1 MDDSRLFPS
10 QLTAGH
16 YKRCLIVL
24 TFSQSALNLF
34 PNQHLAWQPKFPRG
48 HDMRSVL
55 GLSVVGSLLLVCL
68 SLPSLAQTITGTISG
83 DVTDTSGA
91 VVAGATITIQ
101 NLGTNEKRTAT
112 TTRNGSFEL
121 PDLAIGKYKVTAAAE
136 GFKTLLQ
143 TAEVLTGAVTRAEFK
158 LPVGQRTETVEV
170 EGSAPLV
177 DLSPNNNNYVDSEK
191 IENVPI
197 NGRDF
202 NSLLAITPGVQRD
215 PGGGFLA
222 ISINGSRTTSNNY
235 FIDGMY
241 NNDRY
246 YGDSAI
252 NQTGILGIPA
262 VTFPPEAIE
271 ELSVQETPSAEFGV
285 KGGAPILLSMKSGTN
300 SWHGGTTWINHSG
313 IGDADNFFAN
323 ATGNCSGV
331 GECKPTIIHNNQF
344 HANIGGP
351 IVKDKAFF
359 FLFYEGQRNISEAVK
374 TRTVP
379 TQLAVDTAKADIAAN
394 GLTIDPVG
402 QTLLNY
408 FPIDTSPAD
417 QTPCDHTVPGCF
429 DTGTYTQHTP
439 SSASNNEF
447 GVKFDYKVNSAN
459 TISVRYIFGDSF
471 QNGPPFAGLPPTST
485 LPQNLFNSIAPSR
498 AQMAG
503 VSWTSNF
510 GSNKILESRLG
521 YTRFSQLIGVNNKI
535 DPKSLGIDTGPL
547 GAADFGIPYVYM
559 YHLGY
564 GGYIGGVQGYPLS
577 TRPDATYDWS
587 EHFSWVKGNHTIKL
601 GGNFQRATT
610 NSIRNDAR
618 TGLAVGYFSPYASV
632 VPGSYG
638 YQSVQNDVE
647 QLLLGKADLA
657 DRSFGD
663 THRHI
668 TQNSV
673 GFYAQDSWKIKPR
686 LTLSYG
692 LRYEINGTL
701 RDKNNN
707 EAIFDPVR
715 GFLKVGTDIS
725 GIHNVDYKDFGP
737 HAGVAW
743 DIFGNG
749 KTALRAGYSLSYDV
763 ANFAALASPYLFAHA
778 HTGVFTQENLGFFNV
793 SNGSDVGSGSATVPL
808 PPTTST
814 SCYDPVARAGDYI
827 CFDAATNGSLFS
839 ATPVPPFNAFA
850 VVPNFKTPRYHN
862 FNLSIQRELFR
873 NNVVTVGY
881 SGQRGRDLVIYYDMN
896 ASPLGSNCSSESG
909 CDQYRPLGASFPDIR
924 HVIAAT
930 NEGTS
935 KYDSMQVSYNQRGWH
950 GLDTQYNLTWS
961 KCIDLNS
968 SNRGGQGDYPQI
980 NNDNPATITPF
991 TGGPLAHPN
1000 FQDGRGL
1007 CDHDVRLNF
1016 NVGGVYELPK
1026 IRTLGTFVG
1035 SGWQLSTIYTAL
1047 TGHPFSVF
1055 KNGGGDPSG
1064 QGLTGTSIRAS
1075 FSGAPIVIQTRNA
1088 MNYVSNSFTASSAG
1102 TVGDTPRNFLS
1113 APGLSQ
1119 WDVTLAKNTK
1129 IGERLNV
1136 QLRWEVYNIL
1146 NRANFSRFSL
1156 QNGLNSG
1163 SAFGSLTETPDV
1175 AAGNPVIA
1183 QGGPR
1188 NMNLGLKI
1196 TF

>member
-1 MDDSRLFPS
+1 
-10 QLTAGH
+10 
-16 YKRCLIVL
+16 
-24 TFSQSALNLF
+24 
-34 PNQHLAWQPKFPRG
+34 
-48 HDMRSVL
+48 MRSVRGFL
-55 GLSVVGSLLLVCL
+55 VFATLLLICFN
-68 SLPSLAQTITGTISG
+68 SLAIAQTITGTISG
-83 DVTDTSGA
+83 DVTDASGA
-91 VVAGATITIQ
+91 VVAGATISVQ
-101 NLGTNEKRTAT
+101 NLGTNERRTAT
-112 TTRNGSFEL
+112 TTKSGNFDV
-121 PDLAIGKYKVTAAAE
+121 PDLAIGKYKVTATAE
-136 GFKTLLQ
+136 GFKTVVQ
-143 TAEVLTGAVTRAEFK
+143 TAEVVTGAVTRAEFK
-158 LPVGQRTETVEV
+158 LQVGQRAETVEV

-285 KGGAPILLSMKSGTN
+285 KGGAPIMLTMKSGTN

-313 IGDADNFFAN
+313 IGDADNYFAN
-323 ATGNCSGV
+323 ASGNCSGV

-351 IVKDKAFF
+351 IIKDKAFF

-379 TQLAVDTAKADIAAN
+379 TQYAVDAAKADIAAN

-408 FPIDTSPAD
+408 FPIDTNPAD
-417 QTPCDHTVPGCF
+417 QTPCDHNSSACF

-471 QNGPPFAGLPPTST
+471 QNGPPFAGLPPVST

-510 GSNKILESRLG
+510 GANKILESRFG
-521 YTRFSQLIGVNNKI
+521 YTRFSQLIGVNNNVN
-535 DPKSLGIDTGPL
+535 PSSLGIETGPL
-547 GAADFGIPYVYM
+547 SPADYGVPYVYM

-610 NSIRNDAR
+610 NSIRNEAR
-618 TGLAVGYFSPYASV
+618 SGLAVGYFSYYSL
-632 VPGSYG
+632 VPGTYG
-638 YQSVQNDVE
+638 FQSIQNDVE
-647 QLLLGKADLA
+647 ELLLGKADLA

-673 GFYAQDSWKIKPR
+673 GFYAQDAWKIKPR

-737 HAGVAW
+737 HAGIAW

-763 ANFAALASPYLFAHA
+763 ANFAALASPYSFAHA
-778 HTGVFTQENLGFFNV
+778 RTGVFTQESLGFFNV
-793 SNGSDVGSGSATVPL
+793 SNFSDVGGVTPIDPNA
-808 PPTTST
+808 
-814 SCYDPVARAGDYI
+814 SCYDPVQRSGDYI
-827 CFDAATNGSLFS
+827 CFDAAVGGPLFS
-839 ATPVPPFNAFA
+839 PTPIPPFNAFA
-850 VVPNFKTPRYHN
+850 VAQNFKTPRYHN
-862 FNLSIQRELFR
+862 FNVSVQQELFK
-873 NNVVTVGY
+873 NNVLTLGY

-896 ASPLGSNCSSESG
+896 ASPIGSPCTTESL
-909 CDQYRPLGASFPDIR
+909 CDGFRPLAASFPDIR

-950 GLDTQYNLTWS
+950 GVDTEYNLTWS
-961 KCIDLNS
+961 KCFDLNS
-968 SNRGGQGDYPQI
+968 SNRGGQGDYPQV
-980 NNDNPATITPF
+980 NNDNPVGSTA
-991 TGGPLAHPN
+991 LAHPN
-1000 FQDGRGL
+1000 FQDGHGL

-1016 NVGGVYELPK
+1016 NISGVYDVPS
-1026 IRTLGTFVG
+1026 IRPLGHLVG

-1055 KNGGGDPSG
+1055 KNGSADPSG
-1064 QGLTGTSIRAS
+1064 QGLSGSSIRGS
-1075 FSGAPIVIQTRNA
+1075 FNGDPIVIQTRNTTG
-1088 MNYVSNSFTASSAG
+1088 YVSDSFMTPLAG
-1102 TVGDTPRNFLS
+1102 TVGDTPRNFLT

-1119 WDVTLAKNTK
+1119 WDLTLAKNTK

-1146 NRANFSRFSL
+1146 NHANFSRFSL
-1156 QNGLNSG
+1156 DNGINS
-1163 SAFGSLTETPDV
+1163 STFGHLTETPDV

>member
-1 MDDSRLFPS
+1 
-10 QLTAGH
+10 
-16 YKRCLIVL
+16 
-24 TFSQSALNLF
+24 
-34 PNQHLAWQPKFPRG
+34 
-48 HDMRSVL
+48 MRSVW
-55 GLSVVGSLLLVCL
+55 GLSTVGSLLLVCL
-68 SLPSLAQTITGTISG
+68 SLPSIAQTITGTISG

-91 VVAGATITIQ
+91 VVAGATITVE
-101 NLGTNEKRTAT
+101 NLGTAEKRTAT
-112 TTRNGSFEL
+112 TTSTGSFRV
-121 PDLAIGKYKVTAAAE
+121 PDLAIGKYKVTATSE
-136 GFKTLLQ
+136 GFKTLVQ
-143 TAEVLTGAVTRAEFK
+143 TAEVLTGAVTRVEFK

-170 EGSAPLV
+170 QGSAPLI

-262 VTFPPEAIE
+262 VTFPPDAIQ

-300 SWHGGTTWINHSG
+300 TWHGGATWVNHSG

-323 ATGNCSGV
+323 ASGDCSGV
-331 GECKPTIIHNNQF
+331 GECKPTNIHNNQF

-359 FLFYEGQRNISEAVK
+359 FLFYEGQRNKSEAIK
-374 TRTVP
+374 SRSVP
-379 TQLAVDTAKADIAAN
+379 TQKAVDAAVADISAQ

-408 FPIDTSPAD
+408 FPIDKNPAD
-417 QTPCDHTVPGCF
+417 NVPCSF
-429 DTGTYTQHTP
+429 DDPTCTDVGSYTQHTP
-439 SSASNNEF
+439 STASNNEF
-447 GVKFDYKVNSAN
+447 GVKFDYKLNATNSLAA
-459 TISVRYIFGDSF
+459 RYIFGDSF
-471 QNGPPFAGLPPTST
+471 QNGPPFAGLPPNAAFA
-485 LPQNLFNSIAPSR
+485 QNLFNSVAPSR

-503 VSWTSNF
+503 VSWTWNISN
-510 GSNKILESRLG
+510 NKILESRFG
-521 YTRFSQLIGVNNKI
+521 YTRFSQLIDVNNKI

-601 GGNFQRATT
+601 GGNFQRAVT
-610 NSIRNDAR
+610 NSIRNESR
-618 TGLAVGYFSPYASV
+618 TGMALGYFASYYPV
-632 VPGSYG
+632 VPGQFG
-638 YQSVQNDVE
+638 YKAVQNDVE

-668 TQNSV
+668 SQNSV
-673 GFYAQDSWKIKPR
+673 GFYAQDDWKIKPR

-692 LRYEINGTL
+692 LRYEINGTM
-701 RDKNNN
+701 RDKNNQ
-707 EAIFDPVR
+707 EAVFDPVR
-715 GFLKVGTDIS
+715 GYLKVGTDVG

-737 HAGVAW
+737 HAGIAW

-763 ANFAALASPYLFAHA
+763 PNFGAFADPYAFAHA
-778 HTGVFTQENLGFFNV
+778 STGVFTQTNLGFFNV
-793 SNGSDVGSGSATVPL
+793 ANFSGDGVSPTDPSA
-808 PPTTST
+808 
-814 SCYDPVARAGDYI
+814 SCYDPVQRTGDYI
-827 CFDAATNGSLFS
+827 CFNSATNGSLFS
-839 ATPVPPFNAFA
+839 ATPVPPFNAFSI
-850 VVPNFKTPRYHN
+850 VRDFRTPRAHN
-862 FNLSIQRELFR
+862 FNVSVQRELFR
-873 NNVVTVGY
+873 NNVLTVGY
-881 SGQRGRDLVIYYDMN
+881 SGQRGRDLIIYYDLN
-896 ASPLGSNCSSESG
+896 ASPLGSHDDSLITPANPKGICTSAAD
-909 CDQYRPLGASFPDIR
+909 CDQFRPLAATFPDVR
-924 HVIAAT
+924 HVITAT

-935 KYDSMQVSYNQRGWH
+935 KYDSMQVSYNQRAWR
-950 GLDTQYNLTWS
+950 GLDTEYNLTWS
-961 KCIDLNS
+961 KCFDLNS
-968 SNRGGQGDYPQI
+968 SNRGGQGNYPQI
-980 NNDNPATITPF
+980 NNDNPATNIPF
-991 TGGPLAHPN
+991 AGGPLAHPN
-1000 FQDGRGL
+1000 FQDGHGL
-1007 CDHDVRLNF
+1007 CDHDVRFNF
-1016 NVGGVYELPK
+1016 NVSGVYELPD
-1026 IRTLGTFVG
+1026 IPHLGLFAG
-1035 SGWQLSTIYTAL
+1035 KGWQLSTIYTAL
-1047 TGHPFSVF
+1047 SGHPFSVF
-1055 KNGGGDPSG
+1055 KNGGSDPSG
-1064 QGLTGTSIRAS
+1064 QGLSGTSLRGS
-1075 FSGAPIVIQTRNA
+1075 FNGDPVVIQSRNVNA
-1088 MNYVSNSFTASSAG
+1088 YVSPSFKPPDLG
-1102 TVGDTPRNFLS
+1102 TVGNTPRDFLIG
-1113 APGLSQ
+1113 PGLSQ

-1129 IGERLNV
+1129 IGEKLNV
-1136 QLRWEVYNIL
+1136 QLRWEVYNVL
-1146 NRANFSRFSL
+1146 NRGNFSRFSL
-1156 QNGLNSG
+1156 DNGIQDIGNG
-1163 SAFGSLTETPDV
+1163 FGSLTETPDV
-1175 AAGNPVIA
+1175 AAGNPIIA

-1188 NMNLGLKI
+1188 NMNLSLKI

>member
-1 MDDSRLFPS
+1 MWS
-10 QLTAGH
+10 
-16 YKRCLIVL
+16 V
-24 TFSQSALNLF
+24 
-34 PNQHLAWQPKFPRG
+34 RG
-48 HDMRSVL
+48 FLVFAA
-55 GLSVVGSLLLVCL
+55 LLLICFN
-68 SLPSLAQTITGTISG
+68 LPIVAQTITGTISG
-83 DVTDTSGA
+83 DVTDASGA
-91 VVAGATITIQ
+91 VVAGATISVQ
-101 NLGTNEKRTAT
+101 NLGTNDRRTAT
-112 TTRNGSFEL
+112 TTKSGSFDV
-121 PDLAIGKYKVTAAAE
+121 PDLAIGKYRVTATAE
-136 GFKTLLQ
+136 GFKTVVQ
-143 TAEVLTGAVTRAEFK
+143 TAEVVTGAVTRAEFK
-158 LPVGQRTETVEV
+158 LQVGQRAETVEV

-177 DLSPNNNNYVDSEK
+177 DLSPDNNNYVDSEK

-300 SWHGGTTWINHSG
+300 TWHGGTTWINHSG
-313 IGDADNFFAN
+313 LGDADNYFAN
-323 ATGNCSGV
+323 ASGNCSGA
-331 GECKPTIIHNNQF
+331 GECRPTIIHNNQF

-359 FLFYEGQRNISEAVK
+359 FLFYEGQRNKSEAVK

-379 TQLAVDTAKADIAAN
+379 TQLAVDAAKADIAAN

-408 FPIDTSPAD
+408 FPIDTNPAD
-417 QTPCDHTVPGCF
+417 QNPCDHTVSGCF

-521 YTRFSQLIGVNNKI
+521 YTRFSQLIDINNKV
-535 DPKSLGIDTGPL
+535 DPKSLGVDTGPL

-618 TGLAVGYFSPYASV
+618 TGLTVGYFSPYASV
-632 VPGSYG
+632 VPGYYG

-763 ANFAALASPYLFAHA
+763 ANFAALASPYSFAHA
-778 HTGVFTQENLGFFNV
+778 HTGVFTQESLGFFNV
-793 SNGSDVGSGSATVPL
+793 SNGSDVGSGSESSPL

-814 SCYDPVARAGDYI
+814 SCYDPVARVGDYI

-850 VVPNFKTPRYHN
+850 VVQNFRTPRYHN
-862 FNLSIQRELFR
+862 FNVSIQRELFR
-873 NNVVTVGY
+873 NNVLTVGY
-881 SGQRGRDLVIYYDMN
+881 SGQRGRDLIIYYDMN
-896 ASPLGSNCSSESG
+896 ASPIGSLNAAGTAVCSSESD
-909 CDQYRPLGASFPDIR
+909 CDSSRPLFGTFPDIR

-950 GLDTQYNLTWS
+950 GIDTEYNLTWS
-961 KCIDLNS
+961 KCFDLNS
-968 SNRGGQGDYPQI
+968 SNRGGQGNYPQV
-980 NNDNPATITPF
+980 NNDNPVGSTA
-991 TGGPLAHPN
+991 LAHPN
-1000 FQDGRGL
+1000 FQDGHGL

-1016 NVGGVYELPK
+1016 NVAGVYELPK
-1026 IRTLGTFVG
+1026 IRPLGSFIG

-1047 TGHPFSVF
+1047 SGHPFSVF
-1055 KNGGGDPSG
+1055 KNGGSDPSG
-1064 QGLTGTSIRAS
+1064 QGLSGTSLRAS
-1075 FSGAPIVIQTRNA
+1075 FNGDPVVIHSRSAT
-1088 MNYVSNSFTASSAG
+1088 NYVSNSFTAPTAG
-1102 TVGDTPRNFLS
+1102 TVGDTPRDFLIG
-1113 APGLSQ
+1113 PGLSQ

-1136 QLRWEVYNIL
+1136 QLRWEVYNVL

-1163 SAFGSLTETPDV
+1163 AAFGSLTETPDV

>member
-1 MDDSRLFPS
+1 
-10 QLTAGH
+10 
-16 YKRCLIVL
+16 
-24 TFSQSALNLF
+24 
-34 PNQHLAWQPKFPRG
+34 
-48 HDMRSVL
+48 MRSL
-55 GLSVVGSLLLVCL
+55 WGLSVVGSLLLLVCL

-83 DVTDTSGA
+83 DVTDSSGA
-91 VVAGATITIQ
+91 VVASATVTVQ

-112 TTRNGSFEL
+112 TTRSGTFEL
-121 PDLAIGKYKVTAAAE
+121 PDLAIGKYKVTATAE
-136 GFKTLLQ
+136 GFKTLVQ

-271 ELSVQETPSAEFGV
+271 ELSVQETPSAEYGV
-285 KGGAPILLSMKSGTN
+285 KGGAPITLTMKSGTN
-300 SWHGGTTWINHSG
+300 SWHGGTTWVNHSG
-313 IGDADNFFAN
+313 IGDADNYFAN
-323 ATGNCSGV
+323 SSGNCSGV
-331 GECKPTIIHNNQF
+331 GECKPTVIHNNQF

-351 IVKDKAFF
+351 IIKDKAFF

-374 TRTVP
+374 SRNVP
-379 TQLAVDTAKADIAAN
+379 TQAAVDAAKADIIGN
-394 GLTIDPVG
+394 GLTIDPAG
-402 QTLLNY
+402 QALLNY
-408 FPIDTSPAD
+408 FPIDQNPND
-417 QTPCDHTVPGCF
+417 QGIP
-429 DTGTYTQHTP
+429 TGVGSFTQHTP
-439 SSASNNEF
+439 STASNNEF
-447 GVKFDYKVNSAN
+447 GVKFDYKLNSAN
-459 TISVRYIFGDSF
+459 SIAVRYIFGDSL
-471 QNGPPFAGLPPTST
+471 QNGPPFAGLPPNQS
-485 LPQNLFNSIAPSR
+485 LPQNLFNSFAPSR
-498 AQMAG
+498 AQLAG

-510 GSNKILESRLG
+510 GNNKILESRLG
-521 YTRFSQLIGVNNKI
+521 YTRFSQLIGVNNKV

-547 GAADFGIPYVYM
+547 SAADFGVPYVYM
-559 YHLGY
+559 YHLAY

-610 NSIRNDAR
+610 NSIRNEAR
-618 TGLAVGYFSPYASV
+618 TGLVVGYFSSYAPIAGAYS
-632 VPGSYG
+632 SA
-638 YQSVQNDVE
+638 SVQNDIE
-647 QLLLGKADLA
+647 ELLLGKADLA

-692 LRYEINGTL
+692 LRYEINGTV
-701 RDKNNN
+701 RDTNNQ

-715 GFLKVGTDIS
+715 GFLKVGTGIG
-725 GIHNVDYKDFGP
+725 GIHHVDYKDFGP

-743 DIFGNG
+743 DIFGDG

-763 ANFAALASPYLFAHA
+763 ANFGALASPYSFAHA
-778 HTGVFTQENLGFFNV
+778 HTGVFTQKNLGFFNV
-793 SNGSDVGSGSATVPL
+793 INAADVGGGTAVNPV
-808 PPTTST
+808 PPTDPSA
-814 SCYDPVARAGDYI
+814 SCYNSDPTVRAGDYV
-827 CFDAATNGSLFS
+827 CFDSAINGSLFGVS
-839 ATPVPPFNAFA
+839 ASTGVAPYNAFD
-850 VVPNFKTPRYHN
+850 VTPNFKTPRYHN

-873 NNVVTVGY
+873 NNVLTVGY
-881 SGQRGRDLVIYYDMN
+881 SGQRGRDLVVYYDMN
-896 ASPLGSNCSSESG
+896 ASPIGTSCTTEAS
-909 CDQYRPLGASFPDIR
+909 CDPFRPLSNVFLDPVAGGPLIR
-924 HVIAAT
+924 HLITAT

-950 GLDTQYNLTWS
+950 GIDTQYNLTWS
-961 KCIDLNS
+961 KCFDLNS

-980 NNDNPATITPF
+980 NNDNPVGSTA
-991 TGGPLAHPN
+991 LAHPN
-1000 FQDGRGL
+1000 FQDGHGL

-1016 NVGGVYELPK
+1016 NVGGVYELPA
-1026 IRTLGTFVG
+1026 IRQLGSFVG
-1035 SGWQLSTIYTAL
+1035 KGWQLSTIYTAL
-1047 TGHPFSVF
+1047 SGHPFSVF
-1055 KNGGGDPSG
+1055 KNGLNDPSG
-1064 QGLTGTSIRAS
+1064 QGLTGSSIRGT
-1075 FSGAPIVIQTRNA
+1075 FTGDPIVIHTRDVN
-1088 MNYVSNSFTASSAG
+1088 NYVSDGFITPDPG
-1102 TVGDTPRNFLS
+1102 TVGNTPRNFLIG
-1113 APGLSQ
+1113 PGLSQ

-1146 NRANFSRFSL
+1146 NHANFSRFSL
-1156 QNGLNSG
+1156 DNGINSG
-1163 SAFGSLTETPDV
+1163 TFGHLTETPDV